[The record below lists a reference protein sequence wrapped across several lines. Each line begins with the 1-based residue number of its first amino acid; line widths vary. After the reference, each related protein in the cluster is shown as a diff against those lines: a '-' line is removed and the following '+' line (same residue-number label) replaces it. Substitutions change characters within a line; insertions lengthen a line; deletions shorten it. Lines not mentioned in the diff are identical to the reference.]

1 MRYIKTK
8 LKLVGTKD
16 SIATQDIESL
26 FDRLE
31 MMQDERLQ
39 SPVKLPAVFN
49 EESLHSIHRLFVRIY
64 SLPSERD
71 QPTR

>member
-1 MRYIKTK
+1 MRHVKTR
-8 LKLVGTKD
+8 LRLVGTKD

-26 FDRLE
+26 FDRFE

-39 SPVKLPAVFN
+39 SPSNFPAAFN
-49 EESLHSIHRLFVRIY
+49 VESLHSIHRLFVRVY
-64 SLPSERD
+64 AVSSVRD

>member
-1 MRYIKTK
+1 MRRVKTK
-8 LKLVGTKD
+8 LRLVGTKD

-26 FDRLE
+26 YNRFE

-39 SPVKLPAVFN
+39 SPIQVPEAFK
-49 EESLHSIHRLFVRIY
+49 EEPLHSIHRLFVHTY
-64 SLPSERD
+64 CVSSERD

>member
-8 LKLVGTKD
+8 LRLVGTKD

-26 FDRLE
+26 FGRLE
-31 MMQDERLQ
+31 MMQVERLQ
-39 SPVKLPAVFN
+39 SPIELPASFN
-49 EESLHSIHRLFVRIY
+49 QESLHSIHRLFVRIY
-64 SLPSERD
+64 CVPSERD